1 METSAAVPSRTEL
14 AERGLAELSDED
26 LEHLAQVMERVWRQ
40 DNLIGLLAVVLPLG
54 GCTVLA
60 SIGGGGLIGTA
71 FALGGLG
78 LLAGLVGA
86 GILGVLLKRSLELEV
101 ESLGYD
107 KLTSRASVKAV
118 RKAMR
123 SFLPRITRKQK
134 LAACRKALGHAR
146 ACSLPSR

>member
-14 AERGLAELSDED
+14 SERGLAELSDED
-26 LEHLAQVMERVWRQ
+26 LEHLAEVMVRVWRQ
-40 DNLIGLLAVVLPLG
+40 DNRIGLLAVVLPLG

-60 SIGGGGLIGTA
+60 SLGGGGLIGTA

-78 LLAGLVGA
+78 LLAGLLGA
-86 GILGVLLKRSLELEV
+86 GIVGVLLKRSLELEV

-107 KLTSRASVKAV
+107 KPTSRAAVKSV
-118 RKAMR
+118 RRAMR

-134 LAACRKALGHAR
+134 LAACRKALWQAR
-146 ACSLPSR
+146 ANSLPSR